1 MTEETLDLELIELGA
16 VSDETRGPEGIPFE
30 VDDNER

>member
-1 MTEETLDLELIELGA
+1 MTEDTTLELIELGA
-16 VSDETRGPEGIPFE
+16 ASEETRGPEGIPFE